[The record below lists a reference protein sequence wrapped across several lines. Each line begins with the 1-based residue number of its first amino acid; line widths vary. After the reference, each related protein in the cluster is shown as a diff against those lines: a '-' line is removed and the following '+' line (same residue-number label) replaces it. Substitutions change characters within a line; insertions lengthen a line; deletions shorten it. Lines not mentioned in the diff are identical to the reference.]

1 MAEQPEAPAAAAAAE
16 DAAPEGKK
24 SSAVSSSLVRIL
36 MGVAIVVV
44 LGGLVSVIAYYI
56 STSVRSSEIQTGP
69 GIDPGG
75 QERIQEPEVT
85 KELGTY
91 TTIITD
97 AEGRTFTLKTKII
110 ATIKEDRADKAEVEE
125 ELEKRKE
132 QIADAINEV
141 LIGLDP
147 SGFRGDSAKRREG
160 FSELRAAINRAVN
173 SQMEHKING
182 VLIPEFIFQ

>member
-16 DAAPEGKK
+16 DAATEGKK
-24 SSAVSSSLVRIL
+24 PSAVSSSLVRIL
-36 MGVAIVVV
+36 MGVALVVV
-44 LGGLVSVIAYYI
+44 LGGLVSVIAYYV
-56 STSVRSSEIQTGP
+56 SKNVFTGETQTGP

-75 QERIQEPEVT
+75 HEGPPALEIP
-85 KELGTY
+85 KDLGTF

-97 AEGRTFTLKTKII
+97 AEGRTFTLKAKII
-110 ATIKEDRADKAEVEE
+110 ATIKDDRSDKVEVEE

-147 SGFRGDSAKRREG
+147 ASFRGDSAKRREG